1 MARECLCIEENRK
14 KTLREIERDIEL
26 SHVHSQHGWVFT
38 SMPKVNPQVHNTSN
52 LSIVLH
58 ASKFI
63 VLLSLTVLLL
73 LVWAILYKLIKLP
86 FLILYCFVLFSF
98 WLYLL
103 LLTIKL
109 NMGLLSLLWFK
120 IWVFAKSN
128 GGICSLT
135 QTRLYEIC
143 SFKWKTE
150 NIVTYSLCVYFW
162 ILFQILDL
170 GQNRNCTNA
179 QFCAWICTGW
189 KKKFKSLYNIYVC
202 KYAYSVQLTQVLP
215 IFVFVLACV
224 SVMVFLFLF
233 KIHVR
238 WEFIA

>member
-1 MARECLCIEENRK
+1 ML
-14 KTLREIERDIEL
+14 
-26 SHVHSQHGWVFT
+26 F
-38 SMPKVNPQVHNTSN
+38 
-52 LSIVLH
+52 
-58 ASKFI
+58 
-63 VLLSLTVLLL
+63 SLTVLLL
-73 LVWAILYKLIKLP
+73 LVWAILYKLIKMP

-189 KKKFKSLYNIYVC
+189 KKKSSPFIIYMYVNMHTLSNWP
-202 KYAYSVQLTQVLP
+202 KFYQ
-215 IFVFVLACV
+215 
-224 SVMVFLFLF
+224 FLFLF
-233 KIHVR
+233 WHV
-238 WEFIA
+238 

>member
-1 MARECLCIEENRK
+1 M
-14 KTLREIERDIEL
+14 
-26 SHVHSQHGWVFT
+26 
-38 SMPKVNPQVHNTSN
+38 
-52 LSIVLH
+52 
-58 ASKFI
+58 
-63 VLLSLTVLLL
+63 
-73 LVWAILYKLIKLP
+73 P

-170 GQNRNCTNA
+170 VQNRNCTNA

-238 WEFIA
+238 WGLIAELKILGVKLAFCCSCIVHCLQMLPYCQICIQLYTAISLASNLGRSFTTIHWIYDQCVLLNLLETK